1 MKVAIV
7 TGAAK
12 GIGRAITI
20 MLAKKGIKVIAN
32 YNTSQKQAEE
42 LQEQLK
48 KEGWD
53 IDIFQADV
61 SHREEVKKLIA
72 YTIKKYKKV
81 DYIINN
87 AGISQYQLF
96 TEITDENWEKMM
108 TNNVNSVFYMSQEAV
123 KYMLQEHQGC
133 IINISSIWGITGA
146 SCEVAYSTAKAAI
159 DGMTKALAK
168 ELGPSGI
175 RVNSVAPG
183 MIMTD
188 MNQDFSKQEIEEIK
202 SHIPLEKIGKPEDV
216 AKCVEWLIED
226 EYTTGQIISPNGG
239 WVI

>member
-202 SHIPLEKIGKPEDV
+202 SQIPLEKIGKPEDV

>member
-42 LQEQLK
+42 LQKQLK

-61 SHREEVKKLIA
+61 SHREEVKNLIA

>member
-61 SHREEVKKLIA
+61 SHREELKNLIA
-72 YTIKKYKKV
+72 DTIKKYKKV

>member
-20 MLAKKGIKVIAN
+20 MLAKKGIKVVAN
-32 YNTSQKQAEE
+32 YKNSQKQAVE

-48 KEGWD
+48 KDGID
-53 IDIFQADV
+53 IDIFKADV
-61 SHREEVKKLIA
+61 SHREEVKKLID
-72 YTIKKYKKV
+72 YTIKKYNKIDIV
-81 DYIINN
+81 INN

-96 TEITDENWEKMM
+96 TEITDEDWEKMM
-108 TNNVNSVFYMSQEAV
+108 ANNVNSVFYMSQETV

-133 IINISSIWGITGA
+133 IINISSIWGITGG
-146 SCEVAYSTAKAAI
+146 SCEVAYSAAKSAI

-188 MNQDFSKQEIEEIK
+188 MNQGFSKEELEEIK
-202 SHIPLEKIGKPEDV
+202 NNIPLEKIGRPEDV
-216 AKCVEWLIED
+216 AKCIEWLIED

>member
-42 LQEQLK
+42 LQKQLK

-202 SHIPLEKIGKPEDV
+202 SQIPLEKIGKPEDV

>member
-42 LQEQLK
+42 LQKQLK

-61 SHREEVKKLIA
+61 SHREEVKNLIA
-72 YTIKKYKKV
+72 DTIKKYKKV

>member
-61 SHREEVKKLIA
+61 SHREEVKNLIA